1 MRRLTLQNKFLYIQG
16 QIKKATKQQAPIHPR
31 DRLKKLDKELKCP
44 RLKQLNILKTDGKIK
59 KSKLQED
66 TVVRR

>member
-31 DRLKKLDKELKCP
+31 DRLKKLDKKLKRP
-44 RLKQLNILKTDGKIK
+44 RLKQLNILKIDAKINK
-59 KSKLQED
+59 GKLQEA
-66 TVVRR
+66 TVAR

>member
-31 DRLKKLDKELKCP
+31 DRLKKLDKKLKRP
-44 RLKQLNILKTDGKIK
+44 RLKQLNILKIDGKINK
-59 KSKLQED
+59 GKLQEA
-66 TVVRR
+66 TVAR

>member
-31 DRLKKLDKELKCP
+31 DRLKKLDKKLKRP
-44 RLKQLNILKTDGKIK
+44 RLKQLNILKIDGKINK
-59 KSKLQED
+59 GKLQET
-66 TVVRR
+66 TVAR